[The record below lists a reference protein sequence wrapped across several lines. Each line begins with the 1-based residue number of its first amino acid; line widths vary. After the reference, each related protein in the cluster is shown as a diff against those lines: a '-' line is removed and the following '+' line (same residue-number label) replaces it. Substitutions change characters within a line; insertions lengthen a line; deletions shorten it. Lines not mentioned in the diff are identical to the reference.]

1 MQGLQRGII
10 DLVRASLTKEK
21 AEIGLDFDWD
31 AAYEIG
37 RRHDIIPMLYYGVA
51 VSGIQPPNEVR
62 QKLRLTA
69 IKCTVLDRNQ
79 RAEIDQIE
87 QSFEAQGIDYLPLKG
102 VAMKPRYPR
111 SEMRT
116 MGDADILIR
125 EEQYADIR
133 PIMDELGFTE
143 ILESDHELVWD
154 KPGMLHLELHKRLIP
169 SYNKDYYAYY
179 GDGWK
184 LAQKTESTRYAMRAE
199 DEFIYL
205 FTHYAKHFRDGGV
218 GIRQMADLFVFLRTY
233 PELDY
238 QYIETEMDKLS
249 LAEFYRNTRATLST
263 WFEDGENTDM
273 TDFITEKIFSSGSF
287 GTSEEKN
294 LSSGAR
300 AAATGKPEL
309 VRWHRRIQLIFP
321 SAKAM
326 SQIYPVLKR
335 CKLLL
340 PCVWVHRWIK
350 VLLFKRDN
358 VRRNFDKVN
367 ALTAKNIRGYQAE
380 LNYVGLSFNFDEKE
394 SEHR

>member
-10 DLVRASLTKEK
+10 DLVRASLTQEK
-21 AEIGLDFDWD
+21 AELGPDFDWN

-37 RRHDIIPMLYYGVA
+37 CRHDMIPMLYYGVA
-51 VSGIQPPNEVR
+51 ASGIQPPDEVR

-116 MGDADILIR
+116 MGDADTLIR

-154 KPGMLHLELHKRLIP
+154 KPGLLHLELHKRLIP

-184 LAQKTESTRYAMRAE
+184 LARKTGSTMEYIDKTIETYIQHNNDRLSLERRKG
-199 DEFIYL
+199 I
-205 FTHYAKHFRDGGV
+205 
-218 GIRQMADLFVFLRTY
+218 IRQICRALEYIHYKGLLHRDLSITNALVQEYEDTVVV
-233 PELDY
+233 
-238 QYIETEMDKLS
+238 KLS
-249 LAEFYRNTRATLST
+249 DFGLVKIENSTLTSTASEIKGSLNDPDLQRYGFANYNICHETYALTKLCFYIL
-263 WFEDGENTDM
+263 
-273 TDFITEKIFSSGSF
+273 
-287 GTSEEKN
+287 
-294 LSSGAR
+294 
-300 AAATGKPEL
+300 TGKSNIEHQASGMIKDFYL
-309 VRWHRRIQLIFP
+309 
-321 SAKAM
+321 KGTD
-326 SQIYPVLKR
+326 PVLENR
-335 CKLLL
+335 YQSVEDLLQT
-340 PCVWVHRWIK
+340 V
-350 VLLFKRDN
+350 
-358 VRRNFDKVN
+358 
-367 ALTAKNIRGYQAE
+367 
-380 LNYVGLSFNFDEKE
+380 E
-394 SEHR
+394 SIQ